1 VPVSDSW
8 YARAAAQFRAHL
20 SEFGMT
26 FPPDQ
31 AERLIRERVEQVAV
45 VMGMSVRSAQ
55 AYLDPASLAES
66 VAATFQ
72 EERPGEDVLFLPRD
86 VTLPVAVVARCVA
99 ALAEAINVRV
109 RYEPA
114 QEALTHIGNLNGP
127 ISALGQLTAA
137 VTEDHLRHGV
147 PLPKS
152 LVLRIIRN
160 LDVAAGIMDTA
171 DIGPGELASD
181 GRAGAEQLA
190 ETFRRD
196 ANLLRLLSFDPE
208 DPEDP
213 EETDYPEDPED
224 PEDPGPGTAV
234 PHPGPRPWPGGRL
247 LVGGEVGGLPGP
259 SRGDGRGGDR
269 REGGV
274 VEGISGVAGPV
285 VVPGAQRGGV
295 TDHHGG
301 HAGVPERGVVG
312 AVQVGPDGVNQ
323 PFEAPAGA
331 GVTVVLVHDGGEAGL
346 LGCGGPPPRDG
357 GGVGPVHDQGDVAGR
372 PAAADLR
379 DQRWGGQAEPGRE
392 PGCGAPCR
400 SSRRTPGSVPPRG

>member
-1 VPVSDSW
+1 MPVSDSW
-8 YARAAAQFRAHL
+8 YARAAAQFRAYL

-31 AERLIRERVEQVAV
+31 AERLIRERVEQVAA

-114 QEALTHIGNLNGP
+114 QEALTHIGNLSGP

-196 ANLLRLLSFDPE
+196 ANLLRLLLSFDPE

-213 EETDYPEDPED
+213 EDTDYPEDP
-224 PEDPGPGTAV
+224 
-234 PHPGPRPWPGGRL
+234 
-247 LVGGEVGGLPGP
+247 
-259 SRGDGRGGDR
+259 
-269 REGGV
+269 
-274 VEGISGVAGPV
+274 
-285 VVPGAQRGGV
+285 
-295 TDHHGG
+295 
-301 HAGVPERGVVG
+301 
-312 AVQVGPDGVNQ
+312 
-323 PFEAPAGA
+323 
-331 GVTVVLVHDGGEAGL
+331 
-346 LGCGGPPPRDG
+346 
-357 GGVGPVHDQGDVAGR
+357 QGF
-372 PAAADLR
+372 
-379 DQRWGGQAEPGRE
+379 
-392 PGCGAPCR
+392 
-400 SSRRTPGSVPPRG
+400 